1 MLRSSNTGM
10 SNFIVIWFGQLV
22 SLVGTA
28 MTQFAL
34 TIWVWQQTGQATT
47 LALMGFFA
55 FAPTILLSPLAGALV
70 DRLDRKLVMMLSDLG
85 AGLATIVIFVLMSAD
100 SLQLWH
106 LYALA
111 AWTSAFSAFQFPAYS
126 AAISTMLDKSQYTR
140 ASGLMSVAESGSSIA
155 APVIAGAL
163 LVFVG
168 IEGVLLIDIVTFLIA
183 LATLVFAKIPRL
195 EPTPNETKASLWSDF
210 LFGFKYIYNH
220 KPLLAVQLV
229 FFSFNIVATFSY
241 FMIAPLIL
249 ARTGS
254 SELILGTVQSAMGIG
269 GLVGGILLSVWGGP
283 KKRIHGVLIS
293 MAVFCFLGSFLFSI
307 GQSGTRLGL
316 VFWIIGAIFSSGVI
330 PIMNGSNQAIW
341 QSKVALNL
349 QGRVFAARRL
359 IAQLSNPIAMI
370 IAGLVADRIFEPAMQ
385 EGGSLVN
392 IFSPLLGSGDGAGI
406 AVMFLL
412 SSIAGVIIVTI
423 AYSSKHVTEI
433 ESLLPDH
440 DE

>member
-1 MLRSSNTGM
+1 MLRNTGM
-10 SNFIVIWFGQLV
+10 SNFLIIWLGQV
-22 SLVGTA
+22 FSLVGTA

-70 DRLDRKLVMMLSDLG
+70 DRYDRKLVMMLSDLG
-85 AGLATIVIFVLMSAD
+85 AGLATIVIFLLFSAD
-100 SLQLWH
+100 SLALWH

-111 AWTSAFSAFQFPAYS
+111 AWTSCFSAFQFPAYS

-155 APVIAGAL
+155 APVIAGTL
-163 LVFVG
+163 LVFIG
-168 IEGVLLIDIVTFLIA
+168 IKGVLVIDIVTFIFAIITLLIA
-183 LATLVFAKIPRL
+183 HIPKL
-195 EPTPNETKASLWSDF
+195 EPTPKEARPSLWSDF
-210 LFGFKYIYNH
+210 LFGFKYIYQH
-220 KPLLAVQLV
+220 KPLFAVQLV
-229 FFSFNIVATFSY
+229 FFTFNIVATFSY

-249 ARTGS
+249 ARTDS
-254 SELILGTVQSAMGIG
+254 SELILGTIQSAMGIG

-283 KKRIHGVLIS
+283 KKRIHGVLVS
-293 MAVFCFLGSFLFSI
+293 MAVFCILGSLFLSL
-307 GQSGTRLGL
+307 GQHGTRLGL
-316 VFWIIGAIFSSGVI
+316 AFWIIGAIFSAGVI

-359 IAQLSNPIAMI
+359 IAQLSNPISMI
-370 IAGLVADRIFEPAMQ
+370 LAGVVADRFFEPAMQ
-385 EGGSLVN
+385 VDGRFAQLFG
-392 IFSPLLGSGDGAGI
+392 PLLGTGSGAGI
-406 AVMFLL
+406 ALMIFL
-412 SSIAGVIIVTI
+412 SSIIGIIIVMI
-423 AYSSKHVTEI
+423 AYSSKHVTEV
-433 ESLLPDH
+433 ETLLPDY

>member
-1 MLRSSNTGM
+1 M
-10 SNFIVIWFGQLV
+10 SNFIIIWLGQV
-22 SLVGTA
+22 FSLVGTA

-70 DRLDRKLVMMLSDLG
+70 DRFDRKLVMMLSDLG
-85 AGLATIVIFVLMSAD
+85 AGLATIVIFVLFSTD

-106 LYALA
+106 LYVLS

-155 APVIAGAL
+155 APVIAGAA
-163 LVFVG
+163 LVFIG

-183 LATLVFAKIPRL
+183 LATLVFARIPRL
-195 EPTPNETKASLWSDF
+195 EPTPNEVKASLWSDF

-254 SELILGTVQSAMGIG
+254 SELILGIVQSAMGIG
-269 GLVGGILLSVWGGP
+269 GLVGGILLSIWGGP
-283 KKRIHGVLIS
+283 KKRIHGVLVS
-293 MAVFCFLGSFLFSI
+293 MAIFCFLGSFLFSI
-307 GQSGTRLGL
+307 GQNSTKLGL
-316 VFWIIGAIFSSGVI
+316 VFWIIGAVFSAGVI

-359 IAQLSNPIAMI
+359 IAQLSTPISMI
-370 IAGLVADRIFEPAMQ
+370 IAGLAADRIFEPAMQ
-385 EGGSLVN
+385 EGNRVAN

-406 AVMFLL
+406 ALMFLL
-412 SSIAGVIIVTI
+412 SSIAGIIIVAI
-423 AYSSKHVTEI
+423 AYSSKNVTQV